1 MKTIRLLSLSC
12 FIALSSVAS
21 QTKYVLTLQQS
32 LDLALKQ
39 GYAVQNATSQYL
51 STKKNYESALRKL
64 RTSVDLSF
72 DLPSYQE
79 SLSSQFNPLTQR
91 YEFYQ
96 LQTTR
101 MQSTVSINQ
110 PLVFTGGTL
119 TFRESVFGREQT
131 SGLGGIT
138 QTNKDYFNNFL
149 VEFRQPLLTPNTHR
163 LNSDR
168 NILGLQQV
176 ESDFLK
182 NQLDVIYNVTESFY
196 AAYQSAQRLA
206 ITKEQV
212 KQNEE
217 TYKTA
222 GNKYN
227 AGLIPEVEVLQSEID
242 LVTSQNDALNNER
255 DVARANNSL
264 KLLLGLSLNDD
275 IQPIAELT
283 YQPVKIDSLKA
294 VSSALENR
302 SEILSAQR
310 NKELRQI
317 DVEVAESKKDFRF
330 DLSATYGFNR
340 VDSDINKIF
349 QDLGRTRGATLS
361 VSVPLFDWGSS
372 GLEVEAAV
380 VQQQH
385 AIRTQNYVH
394 QQIKQEIIDLLSRI
408 RLAESRIRVLE
419 KSVAVAQKGY
429 DISLER
435 FRSGTINRNDLA
447 QAQQRL
453 TTAKINNLTALIDY
467 QIGLADLKRR
477 TLFDFEKNEPM
488 HAIVVE

>member
-1 MKTIRLLSLSC
+1 MRTIRLLSFAC
-12 FIALSSVAS
+12 FIAISPVAS
-21 QTKYVLTLQQS
+21 QPKYVLTLQQS
-32 LDLALKQ
+32 IDLALKQ

-64 RTSVDLSF
+64 RTSVDLNF
-72 DLPSYQE
+72 DLPSFQE

-101 MQSTVSINQ
+101 IQSTVSINQ
-110 PLVFTGGTL
+110 PIVFTGGTL

-182 NQLDVIYNVTESFY
+182 NQLDVIYNITESFY

-206 ITKEQV
+206 ISGEQV

-222 GNKYN
+222 RNKYS

-255 DVARANNSL
+255 DLARANNSL
-264 KLLLGLSLNDD
+264 KLLLGLSLSDD
-275 IQPIAELT
+275 IQPVAELT

-302 SEILSAQR
+302 SEILNAQR

-317 DVEVAESKKDFRF
+317 DVDVAESKKDFRF

-372 GLEVEAAV
+372 GLEIEAAV

-394 QQIKQEIIDLLSRI
+394 QQIEQEIIDLLSRI

-453 TTAKINNLTALIDY
+453 TTAK
-467 QIGLADLKRR
+467 
-477 TLFDFEKNEPM
+477 
-488 HAIVVE
+488 